1 MRLCCDD
8 ALRLEVL
15 DNGRSA
21 GDWSGG
27 VGIGA
32 MRERAAELGGQ
43 CSVGPSPV
51 RGQVRVSLPLV
62 SV

>member
-1 MRLCCDD
+1 M
-8 ALRLEVL
+8 L

-21 GDWSGG
+21 GHWSGG

-43 CSVGPSPV
+43 CSVGPSPAG
-51 RGQVRVSLPLV
+51 GQVRVSLPLV